1 MNATAGPG
9 TPVRT
14 PNDPRELAR
23 APLDP
28 HELVRAGKEAERL
41 GRPQEAR
48 ARFEAALRSLSPG
61 DDGHLPGDDGDLSQ
75 QLLRWIA
82 WTYTNEGDPQ
92 AALDCLEAAEAA
104 ATATGDDHLLA
115 IVLNTR
121 AGTLFGLGELDQ
133 AERLFERARV
143 LAVRLGGRKLVAIAD
158 QNLGTVASIRG
169 DLELALGRFRASLAN
184 YEALGELS
192 YVGPLL
198 NNIGKLQVELFEDE
212 EAARTLERARAIC
225 QEQGDRHHL
234 MIVDVNRARVMLR
247 AGQPMNALRTSEM
260 ARQLAD
266 VSGDD
271 RWLADIMLSCG
282 MSHLQL
288 GNVDVALGFLDRAAE
303 LSRKR
308 EDPKLI
314 ADVVLE
320 QALALRSI
328 GRNRETL
335 LRLNEARRLF
345 ERLRARRD
353 LANVGERLAELE
365 AAFLQIVKDWG
376 ESIESKDA
384 YTQGHCSRVAHY
396 ACLLARA
403 SGLGHSEVKWFRM
416 GALLHD
422 VGKVSVPA
430 EILTK
435 AGPLDD
441 DEWAVM
447 AAHPVYGV
455 ELLEGIEFPWDVRPM
470 IRHHH
475 ERWDGSGY
483 PDKIAGEAI
492 PFEARILTIA
502 DIYDALTTSRSYR
515 PSFSHPRALDI
526 MTSEAGRTVDPELF
540 ARFRNAVVPQIV
552 QDVGRG
558 GIGRAVAV

>member
-1 MNATAGPG
+1 MS
-9 TPVRT
+9 VLR
-14 PNDPRELAR
+14 
-23 APLDP
+23 DP

-41 GRPQEAR
+41 GRPREAR
-48 ARFEAALRSLSPG
+48 DCFETALRSLSSG
-61 DDGHLPGDDGDLSQ
+61 DEGDLSL

-82 WTYTNEGDPQ
+82 WAHATEGDPR

-115 IVLNTR
+115 TVLNTR
-121 AGTLFGLGELDQ
+121 AGTLFGLGELDE
-133 AERLFERARV
+133 AERLFER
-143 LAVRLGGRKLVAIAD
+143 VRLLALRLGDRKLGAIAD

-169 DLELALGRFRASLAN
+169 DLELALGRFQASLAN

-198 NNIGKLQVELFEDE
+198 NNIGRLQVELFEDAQ
-212 EAARTLERARAIC
+212 AARTLARARTIC
-225 QEQGDRHHL
+225 KQQGDRHHL
-234 MIVDVNRARVMLR
+234 IMVDVNRARVMLR
-247 AGQPMNALRTSEM
+247 SGQPLKALRTSER
-260 ARQLAD
+260 ARELAET
-266 VSGDD
+266 SGDD
-271 RWLADIMLSCG
+271 RWLADILLVCG
-282 MSHLQL
+282 SSHLQL
-288 GNVDVALGFLDRAAE
+288 GHTEVALSFLDRAAE
-303 LSRKR
+303 LGRRR
-308 EDPKLI
+308 EDPKVI

-320 QALALRSI
+320 QARALRGI
-328 GRNRETL
+328 GRNRDTL
-335 LRLNEARRLF
+335 LRLNEAHRLF

-353 LANVGERLAELE
+353 LANVGQRLAELE
-365 AAFLQIVKDWG
+365 EAFLQIVRDWG

-384 YTQGHCSRVAHY
+384 YTQGHCSRVSHF
-396 ACLLARA
+396 ACLLAEA
-403 SGLGHSEVKWFRM
+403 SGLSDEEVKWFRM

-422 VGKVSVPA
+422 VGKVSVPL
-430 EILTK
+430 EILNK
-435 AGPLDD
+435 PGKLDD

-483 PDKIAGEAI
+483 PDGIAAEEI

-515 PSFSHPRALDI
+515 PGFSHRKAMDI
-526 MTSEAGRTVDPELF
+526 MTSEVGRTVDPELF
-540 ARFRNAVVPQIV
+540 PRFTSEVVPQIV
-552 QDVGRG
+552 EDAGQALID
-558 GIGRAVAV
+558 RAVAV

>member
-1 MNATAGPG
+1 MS
-9 TPVRT
+9 VLR
-14 PNDPRELAR
+14 
-23 APLDP
+23 DP

-41 GRPQEAR
+41 GRPREAR
-48 ARFEAALRSLSPG
+48 DCFETALRSLSSG
-61 DDGHLPGDDGDLSQ
+61 DVGDLSL

-82 WTYTNEGDPQ
+82 WAHATEGDPQ

-115 IVLNTR
+115 TVLNTR
-121 AGTLFGLGELDQ
+121 AGTLFGLGELDE
-133 AERLFERARV
+133 AERLFER
-143 LAVRLGGRKLVAIAD
+143 VRLLALRLGDRKLGAIAD

-169 DLELALGRFRASLAN
+169 DLELALGRFQASLAN

-198 NNIGKLQVELFEDE
+198 NNIGRLQVELFEDA
-212 EAARTLERARAIC
+212 EAARTLARARTIC
-225 QEQGDRHHL
+225 KQQGDRHHL
-234 MIVDVNRARVMLR
+234 IMVDVNRARVMLR
-247 AGQPMNALRTSEM
+247 SGQPLKALRTSER
-260 ARQLAD
+260 ARELAET
-266 VSGDD
+266 SGDD
-271 RWLADIMLSCG
+271 RWLADILLVCG
-282 MSHLQL
+282 SSHLQL
-288 GNVDVALGFLDRAAE
+288 GHSEVALSFLDRAAE
-303 LSRKR
+303 LGRRR
-308 EDPKLI
+308 EDPKVI

-320 QALALRSI
+320 QARALRGI
-328 GRNRETL
+328 GRNRDTL

-365 AAFLQIVKDWG
+365 KAFLQIVRDWG

-384 YTQGHCSRVAHY
+384 YTQGHCSRVSHY
-396 ACLLARA
+396 ACLLAEA
-403 SGLGHSEVKWFRM
+403 SGLSEEEVKWFRM

-422 VGKVSVPA
+422 VGKVSVPM
-430 EILTK
+430 EILNK
-435 AGPLDD
+435 PGKLDD

-483 PDKIAGEAI
+483 PDRIAAEEI
-492 PFEARILTIA
+492 PFEARILTVA

-515 PSFSHPRALDI
+515 PGFSHRKAMDI
-526 MTSEAGRTVDPELF
+526 MTSEVGRTVDPELF
-540 ARFRNAVVPQIV
+540 ARFTSEVVPQIV
-552 QDVGRG
+552 EDAGQALID
-558 GIGRAVAV
+558 RAVAV